1 MTQPSVTV
9 RTHGPFFRLGPQP
22 IADSL
27 HATIQETVQEGEK
40 QVVAMAQPRGGGG
53 VFHSRQY
60 ASAHG
65 YTQTGNYARSINGR
79 MLGSLHG
86 VIRDDREGGGPS
98 VYGPWLEGVS
108 SRNQTTRFKG
118 YAMWRKTTQ
127 KLQGM
132 ARTILLKYINKAL
145 RRLN

>member
-9 RTHGPFFRLGPQP
+9 RTSGPFFRLGPQP

-27 HATIQETVQEGEK
+27 HDTIQETVQEGEK

-98 VYGPWLEGVS
+98 VYGPWLELGGG
-108 SRNQTTRFKG
+108 RFKG
-118 YAMWRKTTQ
+118 YAMFRKTKQ

-132 ARTILLKYINKAL
+132 ARKILLKHINKAL

>member
-1 MTQPSVTV
+1 MTQPTIRV
-9 RTHGPFFRLGPQP
+9 RMSGPFFRLGAAPVLK
-22 IADSL
+22 SL
-27 HATIQETVQEGEK
+27 HDTIQETVLEGEK
-40 QVVAMAQPRGGGG
+40 QVVAMAQPQGGG

-118 YAMWRKTTQ
+118 YAMFRKTKQ

-132 ARTILLKYINKAL
+132 ARTILLKHVRKAL
-145 RRLN
+145 ARLS